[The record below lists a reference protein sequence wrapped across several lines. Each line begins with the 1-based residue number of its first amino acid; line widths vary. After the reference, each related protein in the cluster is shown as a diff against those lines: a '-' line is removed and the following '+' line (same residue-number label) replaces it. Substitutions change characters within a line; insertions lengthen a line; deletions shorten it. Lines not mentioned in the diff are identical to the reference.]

1 MLANISYCFTM
12 PLGVER
18 NYNLMAFKVFRVFSE
33 VSGSSS
39 GIVIVA
45 EFDDDS
51 PSDFSNSVAFGL
63 LFSSIIGEKRTPGHN
78 WVLCQR

>member
-1 MLANISYCFTM
+1 
-12 PLGVER
+12 
-18 NYNLMAFKVFRVFSE
+18 
-33 VSGSSS
+33 
-39 GIVIVA
+39 VIVA